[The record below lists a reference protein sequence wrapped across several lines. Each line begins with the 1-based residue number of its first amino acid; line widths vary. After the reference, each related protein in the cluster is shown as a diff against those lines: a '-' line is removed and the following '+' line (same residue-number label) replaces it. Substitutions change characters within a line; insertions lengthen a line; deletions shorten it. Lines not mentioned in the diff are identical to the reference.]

1 MGCGMSDNQNTEIN
15 QPTDELN
22 DEQLNEVAG
31 GGGLQQGLLLP
42 YIEQDNVYKAAG
54 GQTQA
59 SKDLPMESI
68 SFNYSKI
75 D

>member
-31 GGGLQQGLLLP
+31 GGGPQQDILP
-42 YIEQDNVYKAAG
+42 YMEQDNVYKAAS
-54 GQTQA
+54 GQNQHLTENITINIA
-59 SKDLPMESI
+59 KFEVE
-68 SFNYSKI
+68 
-75 D
+75 